1 MLTENSSSN
10 VKRSV
15 HLRLKSVMSVGC
27 NGSHGRGYETRP
39 CSHSLYGADPY
50 TSVPT
55 ENVRTDLDK
64 RALCGLRSEITPDVA
79 VCACR
84 QADPRGKE
92 GTTL

>member
-50 TSVPT
+50 TSVTT

>member
-84 QADPRGKE
+84 QADPRDKE